1 MTCMCAQV
9 VHVEDVI
16 AALGLRSPF
25 DDETV
30 IPDLMRVFQQSLM
43 LTPMFKEY
51 NEQARLFRQ
60 GVAGINDDWDLNKV
74 SKAVN
79 MVLGVVGLKLKPGE
93 EKRKGK
99 GAERKRMASNY
110 RLDAECVAEMVELV
124 KLRLR
129 VSGTVPANE
138 HARGRLEACEMPKY
152 GHLVDGQE
160 EGEPKWACLFQ
171 EDE

>member
-1 MTCMCAQV
+1 VQV

-43 LTPMFKEY
+43 LTPMFREY

-60 GVAGINDDWDLNKV
+60 GNTCINDEWDLNKV

-79 MVLGVVGLKLKPGE
+79 MVLGAAGLKLKPGK
-93 EKRKGK
+93 EKRTGK
-99 GAERKRMASNY
+99 EAERKQLTSDY
-110 RLDAECVAEMVELV
+110 RLDAEGVAEMVELV

-129 VSGTVPANE
+129 VSGLVPVNE
-138 HARGRLEACEMPKY
+138 HARGRLEACEMPRY
-152 GHLVDGQE
+152 GHLVGGTE
-160 EGEPKWACLFQ
+160 EGESKRACLFR
-171 EDE
+171 DEEGDD